1 MDRILSYLDS
11 LTGTFFTLVGFM
23 VLIFILQKVFD
34 RIGKKKAHW
43 TLMRQFIKFGVG
55 FVGLIMVLLSLPMES
70 QMKGQIISLIG
81 IVLSAALALS
91 STTLLGNALAAVM
104 MRFVNPFK
112 IGDFIRVEDCFGRV
126 ISRGV
131 FHTEVQSEDREL
143 RIIPNLTLAT
153 KPLAVIRSSDV
164 MVTATVSLGYDV
176 SQSKIKKALIKA
188 AEAAELID
196 PFVFILDLA
205 DFSVSYK
212 VHGILDDPTRLLST
226 RSALRS
232 EMLNALHSE
241 GIEIVS
247 PTFMNQ
253 RQIND
258 RVFIPKGNVSSKDDS
273 DSGDDIIFDKAKVAT
288 DVEKDEAILE
298 RLGLKIKALENA
310 DNDSDSVE
318 LEEKKKDYQALKA
331 RIEARIEQEKKK
343 LED

>member
-11 LTGTFFTLVGFM
+11 LTGTFFTILGFI
-23 VLIFILQKVFD
+23 VLILILRKIFD
-34 RIGKKKAHW
+34 KTRVKSANW
-43 TLMRQFIKFGVG
+43 TLMRQFTRFGIG
-55 FVGLIMVLLSLPMES
+55 FVGLIMVILSLPMDS
-70 QMKGQIISLIG
+70 QMKGQILSLIG

-126 ISRGV
+126 ISSGM

-164 MVTATVSLGYDV
+164 MVTATVSLGYDI

-188 AEAAELID
+188 AEAADLKD
-196 PFVFILDLA
+196 PFVFILDLG

-212 VHGILDDPTRLLST
+212 VHGILDEPTRLLST

-253 RQIND
+253 RQINGQ
-258 RVFIPKGNVSSKDDS
+258 VFIPKGKVSSKDDS

-288 DVEKDEAILE
+288 DVEKDEEILE
-298 RLGLKIKALENA
+298 RLGLKIEALEKA
-310 DNDSDSVE
+310 DNASDNAE
-318 LEEKKKDYQALKA
+318 LEEKKKDFQALKA
-331 RIEARIEQEKKK
+331 RIESRIEQEKKK